1 MANYKIFSGIPS
13 IPHYDRFSNLPYI
26 DTKIIIPYPGMMT
39 IILSLMNSKILAVVP
54 FSLLVWYQFWHGDDN
69 TTTFYG

>member
-1 MANYKIFSGIPS
+1 MANYKIFC
-13 IPHYDRFSNLPYI
+13 FSNLPYI

-39 IILSLMNSKILAVVP
+39 IILSLMNSKILGVVP